1 MASKERISASIDPEV
16 EEWLDDLDNK
26 SAVVNE
32 ALRERMTAGQ
42 KTAEERIQEQVEE
55 ERAEIDALYREI
67 EEREERI
74 DRLEEKLE
82 SMQDEREERAEDLVE
97 WVDGILH
104 LSNEQRARRAKSD
117 NPAGIYGE
125 DAAAMVSEIVPD
137 RDTLAERD
145 GIREQLEEAGVVD
158 NTGGW
163 GSAVDW
169 KLGGVNYADILT
181 LRDGER
187 EEVREWFEEYTG
199 GDE

>member
-1 MASKERISASIDPEV
+1 
-16 EEWLDDLDNK
+16 
-26 SAVVNE
+26 
-32 ALRERMTAGQ
+32 MTAGQ

-55 ERAEIDALYREI
+55 ERAEIDSLYREI

-117 NPAGIYGE
+117 NPAGVYGE

-158 NTGGW
+158 NKGGW

-187 EEVREWFEEYTG
+187 EEVREWFEEYTAADSD
-199 GDE
+199 DE